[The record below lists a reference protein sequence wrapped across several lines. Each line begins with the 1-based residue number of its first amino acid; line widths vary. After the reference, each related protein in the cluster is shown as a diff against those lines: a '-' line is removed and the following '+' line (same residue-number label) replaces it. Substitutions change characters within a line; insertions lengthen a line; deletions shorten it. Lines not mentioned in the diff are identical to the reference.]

1 MSSSDLNPASS
12 ASLISHPH
20 SSPAKHQPLKALA
33 ALVLLSWIWGIT
45 WVLSKQALAYAPPF
59 AFAAERCIGGA
70 LALLIV
76 MRLTG
81 RRLTLTNPK
90 QTIAI
95 SLVQVSGF
103 MIFQTCALLLGGPG
117 KTSVLI
123 FTMPI
128 WTLLLA
134 RVVLGERLRGLQ
146 WIAAASTLGGLLL
159 IIEPWNLQGSLL
171 GDGLGVGAAMC
182 WAGGT
187 ILVKRLRASHPI
199 DLLTLTTWQM
209 LIGSVPLVLLA
220 ALLPEHPTQWTPH
233 YVVLLFIISLIS
245 TSLGW
250 WLWIYILDSLPAW
263 EASLSVLGTP
273 VIAIVSST
281 LMLGE
286 QFKTLEVM
294 GMILIGAGLSFLSI
308 FGFLSSRSGNRS

>member
-1 MSSSDLNPASS
+1 MASADSSSV
-12 ASLISHPH
+12 
-20 SSPAKHQPLKALA
+20 SSPKNTQFKALI
-33 ALVLLSWIWGIT
+33 ALVVLSFVWGIT

-59 AFAAERCIGGA
+59 AFAAERCVGGA
-70 LALLIV
+70 LALIVV

-81 RRLTLTNPK
+81 RRLRLTAPK
-90 QTIAI
+90 QTLAI

-103 MIFQTCALLLGGPG
+103 MIFQTCALVIGGPG

-128 WTLLLA
+128 WTLILA
-134 RVVLGERLRGLQ
+134 RIVLGEKLRGLQ
-146 WIAAASTLGGLLL
+146 WVAAVSTLTGLLF
-159 IIEPWNLQGSLL
+159 IIAPWNVQGNLV
-171 GDGLGVGAAMC
+171 GDFLGVGAAMC
-182 WAGGT
+182 WAAGT
-187 ILVKRLRASHPI
+187 ILVKRFRANHRV
-199 DLLTLTTWQM
+199 DLIHLTTWQM
-209 LIGSVPLVLLA
+209 LIGSIPLIFLA
-220 ALLPEHPTQWTPH
+220 VVLPEHATQWTPH
-233 YVVLLFIISLIS
+233 YIVLLFIISLIS

-286 QFKTLEVM
+286 QFKGIEVM
-294 GMILIGAGLSFLSI
+294 GMLLIGAGLSFLSL
-308 FGFLSSRSGNRS
+308 FGYLSSKRHAAKQAS

>member
-1 MSSSDLNPASS
+1 MVSADSSLASS
-12 ASLISHPH
+12 P
-20 SSPAKHQPLKALA
+20 QNNQLKALI
-33 ALVLLSWIWGIT
+33 ALVVLSFVWGIT

-59 AFAAERCIGGA
+59 AFAAERCVGGA
-70 LALLIV
+70 LALIVV

-81 RRLTLTNPK
+81 RRLTLTAPK
-90 QTIAI
+90 QTLAI

-103 MIFQTCALLLGGPG
+103 MIFQTCALVIGGPG

-128 WTLLLA
+128 WTLILA
-134 RVVLGERLRGLQ
+134 RIVLGEKLRGLQ
-146 WIAAASTLGGLLL
+146 WVAAVSTLTGLLF
-159 IIEPWNLQGSLL
+159 IIAPWNVQGNLV
-171 GDGLGVGAAMC
+171 GDFLGVGAAMC
-182 WAGGT
+182 WAAGT
-187 ILVKRLRASHPI
+187 ILVKRFRANHRV
-199 DLLTLTTWQM
+199 DLIHLTTWQM
-209 LIGSVPLVLLA
+209 LIGSIPLIFLA
-220 ALLPEHPTQWTPH
+220 LILPEHPTQWTPH
-233 YVVLLFIISLIS
+233 YIVLLFIISLIS

-286 QFKTLEVM
+286 QFKGIEVM
-294 GMILIGAGLSFLSI
+294 GMLLIGAGLSFLSL
-308 FGFLSSRSGNRS
+308 FGYLSSKRHAAKQAS

>member
-1 MSSSDLNPASS
+1 MVSADSSLASS
-12 ASLISHPH
+12 P
-20 SSPAKHQPLKALA
+20 QNNQLKALI
-33 ALVLLSWIWGIT
+33 ALVVLSFVWGIT

-59 AFAAERCIGGA
+59 AFAAERCVGGA
-70 LALLIV
+70 LALIVV

-81 RRLTLTNPK
+81 RRLTLTAPK
-90 QTIAI
+90 QTLAI

-103 MIFQTCALLLGGPG
+103 MIFQTCALVIGGPG

-128 WTLLLA
+128 WTLILA
-134 RVVLGERLRGLQ
+134 RIVLGEKLRGLQ
-146 WIAAASTLGGLLL
+146 WIAAVSTLTGLLF
-159 IIEPWNLQGSLL
+159 IIAPWNVQGNLV
-171 GDGLGVGAAMC
+171 GDFLGVGAAMC

-187 ILVKRLRASHPI
+187 ILVKRFRANHRV
-199 DLLTLTTWQM
+199 DLINLTTWQM
-209 LIGSVPLVLLA
+209 LIGSIPLIFLA
-220 ALLPEHPTQWTPH
+220 LILPEHPTQWTPH
-233 YVVLLFIISLIS
+233 YIVLLFIISLIS

-286 QFKTLEVM
+286 QFKMSEVM
-294 GMILIGAGLSFLSI
+294 GMLLIGAGLSFLSL
-308 FGFLSSRSGNRS
+308 FGYLNSKRNAAKQAS

>member
-1 MSSSDLNPASS
+1 MASTDSTPASS
-12 ASLISHPH
+12 P
-20 SSPAKHQPLKALA
+20 QNNQLKALI
-33 ALVLLSWIWGIT
+33 ALVVLSCVWGIT

-70 LALLIV
+70 FALLVVLRI
-76 MRLTG
+76 TG
-81 RRLTLTNPK
+81 RRLTLTAPK

-103 MIFQTCALLLGGPG
+103 MIFQTCALVIGGPG

-128 WTLLLA
+128 WTLILA
-134 RVVLGERLRGLQ
+134 RMVLGEKLRGLQ
-146 WIAAASTLGGLLL
+146 WVAAVSTLTGLLF
-159 IIEPWNLQGSLL
+159 IIYPWNLQGNVV
-171 GDGLGVGAAMC
+171 GDCLGVGAAMC

-187 ILVKRLRASHPI
+187 ILVKRFRANHTV
-199 DLLTLTTWQM
+199 DLINLTTWQM
-209 LIGSVPLVLLA
+209 LIGSLPLIILA
-220 ALLPEHPTQWTPH
+220 LVLPEHPTQWTSH
-233 YVVLLFIISLIS
+233 YIVLLCVISLIS

-286 QFKTLEVM
+286 QFKMIEVM
-294 GMILIGAGLSFLSI
+294 GMLLIGAGLSSLSL
-308 FGFLSSRSGNRS
+308 FGYLNSKRNAAKQAT

>member
-1 MSSSDLNPASS
+1 MVSADSSLASS
-12 ASLISHPH
+12 P
-20 SSPAKHQPLKALA
+20 QNNQLKALI
-33 ALVLLSWIWGIT
+33 ALVVLSFVWGIT

-59 AFAAERCIGGA
+59 AFAAERCVGGA
-70 LALLIV
+70 LALIVV

-81 RRLTLTNPK
+81 RRLTLTAPK
-90 QTIAI
+90 QTLAI

-103 MIFQTCALLLGGPG
+103 MIFQTCALVIGGPG

-128 WTLLLA
+128 WTLILA
-134 RVVLGERLRGLQ
+134 RIVLGEKLRGLQ
-146 WIAAASTLGGLLL
+146 WIAAVSTLTGLLF
-159 IIEPWNLQGSLL
+159 IIAPWNLQGNLV
-171 GDGLGVGAAMC
+171 GDFLGVGAAMC

-187 ILVKRLRASHPI
+187 ILVKRFRANHRV
-199 DLLTLTTWQM
+199 DLINLTTWQM
-209 LIGSVPLVLLA
+209 LIGSIPLIFLA
-220 ALLPEHPTQWTPH
+220 LILPEHPTQWTPH
-233 YVVLLFIISLIS
+233 YIVLLFIISLIS

-286 QFKTLEVM
+286 QFKMSEVM
-294 GMILIGAGLSFLSI
+294 GMLLIGAGLSFLSL
-308 FGFLSSRSGNRS
+308 FGYLNSKRNAAKQAS

>member
-1 MSSSDLNPASS
+1 MASADSTPASS
-12 ASLISHPH
+12 P
-20 SSPAKHQPLKALA
+20 QNNQLKALI
-33 ALVLLSWIWGIT
+33 ALVVLSCVWGIT

-70 LALLIV
+70 FALLVVLRI
-76 MRLTG
+76 TG
-81 RRLTLTNPK
+81 RRLTLTAPK

-103 MIFQTCALLLGGPG
+103 MIFQTCALVIGGPG

-128 WTLLLA
+128 WTLILA
-134 RVVLGERLRGLQ
+134 RMVLGEKLRGLQ
-146 WIAAASTLGGLLL
+146 WVAAVSTLTGLLF
-159 IIEPWNLQGSLL
+159 IISPWNLQGNVL
-171 GDGLGVGAAMC
+171 GDCLGVGAAMC

-187 ILVKRLRASHPI
+187 ILVKRFRANHTV
-199 DLLTLTTWQM
+199 DLINLTTWQM
-209 LIGSVPLVLLA
+209 LIGSLPLIILA
-220 ALLPEHPTQWTPH
+220 LVLPEHPTQWTSH
-233 YVVLLFIISLIS
+233 YIVLLCVISLIS

-286 QFKTLEVM
+286 QFKMIEVM
-294 GMILIGAGLSFLSI
+294 GMLLIGAGLSSLSL
-308 FGFLSSRSGNRS
+308 FGYLNSKRNAAKQAP

>member
-1 MSSSDLNPASS
+1 MASADSTPASS
-12 ASLISHPH
+12 P
-20 SSPAKHQPLKALA
+20 QNNQLKALI
-33 ALVLLSWIWGIT
+33 ALVVLSCVWGIT

-70 LALLIV
+70 FALLVVLRI
-76 MRLTG
+76 TG
-81 RRLTLTNPK
+81 RRLTLTAPK

-103 MIFQTCALLLGGPG
+103 MIFQTCALVIGGPG

-128 WTLLLA
+128 WTLILA
-134 RVVLGERLRGLQ
+134 RMVLGEKLRGLQ
-146 WIAAASTLGGLLL
+146 WVAAVSTLTGLLF
-159 IIEPWNLQGSLL
+159 IISPWNLQGNVL
-171 GDGLGVGAAMC
+171 GDCLGVGAAMC

-187 ILVKRLRASHPI
+187 ILVKRFRANHTV
-199 DLLTLTTWQM
+199 DLINLTTWQM
-209 LIGSVPLVLLA
+209 LIGSLPLIILA
-220 ALLPEHPTQWTPH
+220 LVLPEHPTQWTSH
-233 YVVLLFIISLIS
+233 YIVLLCVISLIS

-286 QFKTLEVM
+286 QFKMIEVM
-294 GMILIGAGLSFLSI
+294 GMLLIGAGLSSLSL
-308 FGFLSSRSGNRS
+308 FGYLNSKRHVAKQAP